1 MQEVLNI
8 EEGKKKA
15 LALKQK
21 EQAEERERRAGMR
34 EGGLTEV
41 PKGPS
46 TGEQIKTLDTTLT
59 LSIQPTEVQGDSQP
73 NVTGNSPILAG
84 GENQVKD
91 DPLIVDLCKDED
103 VRSESSGVK
112 ESDKKRSVGKSNLV
126 KKRKTKT
133 RKGKGRKSKSSSP
146 IGGEEE
152 RDEKALYGGLIEADS
167 LISVEA
173 RRLLVLSG

>member
-8 EEGKKKA
+8 EEEKKKA

-34 EGGLTEV
+34 EGGLMEV
-41 PKGPS
+41 HKGPS
-46 TGEQIKTLDTTLT
+46 TGEPTDTLDTTLT

-73 NVTGNSPILAG
+73 NAKGNSPIQVG
-84 GENQVKD
+84 GENQVNV
-91 DPLIVDLCKDED
+91 DPLIVDLCEDED
-103 VRSESSGVK
+103 VKSDSSGVK

-126 KKRKTKT
+126 KKKKTKT

-152 RDEKALYGGLIEADS
+152 RDEKGLYGGLIEADS
-167 LISVEA
+167 IEA
-173 RRLLVLSG
+173 SWLLVLSW